1 MQLVP
6 DEIVAE
12 ILFKEIENIDKN
24 KSLIIQGFPWTWLQ
38 ALMLIDK
45 GVIPDGIL
53 YLKQR
58 EKKVK
63 EALRKK
69 L

>member
-24 KSLIIQGFPWTWLQ
+24 KSLIIQGFP
-38 ALMLIDK
+38 
-45 GVIPDGIL
+45 
-53 YLKQR
+53 
-58 EKKVK
+58 
-63 EALRKK
+63 
-69 L
+69 